1 MIGQPF
7 RLELMRALLEKAEDG
22 NFDFLEVFEVREGSW
37 KVLEKMQK
45 KSEELYEDI
54 KRLKAEKSS
63 AKIAG
68 GRKKTVKATEQ
79 DTPAAAQLKRLK
91 KCYKVQKVKKPA
103 SCAALLR
110 RHVRPG
116 GRPCVNLR
124 LGGVVDID
132 SSDESCCPVDAAR
145 EKAPPQKRKA
155 PPPRKRRVRKSSE
168 IPKPDSHQSNTAASM
183 LQTRFASICMK
194 CHLESRKDSS
204 VRFAAGCQTQG
215 SFDQNVFVEPSE
227 PAKENTVSEAQCGG
241 AEDPTAAKDRLLH
254 RAYAH
259 AVGRWQATPPAV
271 GRRYFLLLPAG
282 NLGALRPGHPAI
294 LYSFDPASKVLY
306 EFVPSHG
313 GEDRCVV
320 AWSPS
325 CPEVNAL
332 LWTVLPLPPEHLE
345 VEAAA
350 ASPET
355 SPLSES
361 ADEDSPADVIDELIR
376 DAAAEAGVSLDSAV

>member
-168 IPKPDSHQSNTAASM
+168 IPKPDSHQS
-183 LQTRFASICMK
+183 
-194 CHLESRKDSS
+194 
-204 VRFAAGCQTQG
+204 